1 MGGLLGS
8 GEAQQKS
15 ALKGLG
21 TAATLETSRENASE
35 QLNAA
40 HDQQVL
46 GSTASG
52 AMIGAQVG
60 GGWGALAGGI
70 IGFVAGE
77 LM

>member
-1 MGGLLGS
+1 MGGMLGV
-8 GEAQQKS
+8 GQEQQNG

-21 TAATLETSRENASE
+21 AAATLETNRENASKA
-35 QLNAA
+35 LNAA

-52 AMIGAQVG
+52 AMIGASFG
-60 GGWGALAGGI
+60 PWGIAAGAA
-70 IGFVAGE
+70 IGFIAGE

>member
-21 TAATLETSRENASE
+21 TAETSRENASE